1 MSGMLILCMVSYN
14 FKQMISVIVFV
25 MNKMGCELVKKARE
39 HFICLVK
46 ILHCVYSAELSVN
59 INEL

>member
-14 FKQMISVIVFV
+14 FKQMVFVIVFM

-39 HFICLVK
+39 HFVCLVK
-46 ILHCVYSAELSVN
+46 ILHRVYFAEMRVL
-59 INEL
+59 I